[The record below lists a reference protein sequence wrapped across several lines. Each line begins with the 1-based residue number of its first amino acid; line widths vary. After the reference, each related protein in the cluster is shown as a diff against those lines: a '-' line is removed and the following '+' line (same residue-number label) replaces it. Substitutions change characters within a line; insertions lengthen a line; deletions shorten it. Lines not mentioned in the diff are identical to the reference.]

1 MEFHRRKLD
10 WMFGVTLLRD
20 LTNIAELDWN
30 TVYKSAPAKMRG
42 HFSTYSKQMFK
53 GRPVTHLRIIQS
65 MNVNKT
71 EEHLLRREVIDAS
84 VSGFVSQESRP
95 RVSLARRIG
104 RPVIFI
110 LAILVLCNL
119 PSPILR
125 HVIGLKRR

>member
-1 MEFHRRKLD
+1 
-10 WMFGVTLLRD
+10 
-20 LTNIAELDWN
+20 
-30 TVYKSAPAKMRG
+30 
-42 HFSTYSKQMFK
+42 
-53 GRPVTHLRIIQS
+53 

-110 LAILVLCNL
+110 LAILVSCNL

-125 HVIGLKRR
+125 HLYGLKRR